1 MDNVAEAD
9 ADVGEALK
17 EEFLAAAG
25 GCKSK
30 AAKIFIGFLCRAVP
44 LYPDVEKMKAFYK
57 EFLTDYPSLA
67 VVLYTNFKPFVF
79 PALVKWVQ
87 YCIIVIY
94 SSHGRPC
101 VLSGSS
107 THRLE
112 RRFAARCSAVSLCTD
127 FQEKTENRSVL

>member
-79 PALVKWVQ
+79 PALVK
-87 YCIIVIY
+87 
-94 SSHGRPC
+94 
-101 VLSGSS
+101 
-107 THRLE
+107 
-112 RRFAARCSAVSLCTD
+112 
-127 FQEKTENRSVL
+127 